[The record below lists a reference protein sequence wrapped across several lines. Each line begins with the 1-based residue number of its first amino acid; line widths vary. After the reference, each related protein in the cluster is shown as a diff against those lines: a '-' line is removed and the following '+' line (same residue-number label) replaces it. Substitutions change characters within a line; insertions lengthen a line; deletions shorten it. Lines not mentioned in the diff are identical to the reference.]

1 MANRPIYP
9 GTIKNAAL
17 DIEPADTTSLQ
28 TLLTAGSNGSRI
40 NSISVIS
47 DDTSDVVL
55 AIYYNDLTTDFLIG
69 SVNIPTLSGT
79 DGSVPAVSLLN
90 STDLP
95 FLGEDLALYLEGSD
109 IIKIAALTTVTT
121 AKKITLVAHYG
132 DY

>member
-17 DIEPADTTSLQ
+17 DIEPGDTTSLQ
-28 TLLTAGSNGSRI
+28 TLVTAGSNGSRI

-55 AIYYNDLTTDFLIG
+55 AIWYNDLTTDFLLG

-79 DGSVPAVSLLN
+79 DGSAPAVSLLN

>member
-17 DIEPADTTSLQ
+17 DIEPGDTTSLQ
-28 TLLTAGSNGSRI
+28 TLVTAGSNGSRI

-55 AIYYNDLTTDFLIG
+55 AIWYNDGSNDYLLG

-79 DGSVPAVSLLN
+79 DGSAPAVSLLN

>member
-17 DIEPADTTSLQ
+17 DIEPGDTTSLQ
-28 TLLTAGSNGSRI
+28 TLVTAGSSGSRI

-55 AIYYNDLTTDFLIG
+55 AIWYNDGSNDYLIG

-79 DGSVPAVSLLN
+79 DGSAPAVSLLN

-121 AKKITLVAHYG
+121 AKKITCVAHYG
-132 DY
+132 D